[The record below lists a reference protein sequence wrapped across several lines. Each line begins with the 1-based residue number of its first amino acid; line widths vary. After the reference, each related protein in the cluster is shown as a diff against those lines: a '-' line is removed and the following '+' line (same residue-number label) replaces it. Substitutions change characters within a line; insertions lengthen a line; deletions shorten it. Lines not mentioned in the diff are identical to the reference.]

1 MRRILCS
8 NRARKKFLW
17 RAYCKNQGWV
27 FGMLL
32 ELLQLADSALPV
44 GGAAHSFGLETL
56 VEEGVL
62 HSQNLAGFL
71 PEYVGECGRLDAVFV
86 RRAWRGKDAGL
97 LTAELSARR
106 PARESRDAS
115 LK

>member
-56 VEEGVL
+56 VEEGIL
-62 HSQNLAGFL
+62 DPRNLAEFL
-71 PEYVGECGRLDAVFV
+71 SSYVAETGRLEAVYV
-86 RRAWRGKDAGL
+86 RRAWRAEDIAR
-97 LTAELSARR
+97 LTADLSARR
-106 PARESRDAS
+106 PARESREA
-115 LK
+115 